1 MNTAL
6 PKMTWKTFERRVA
19 IYDDKVVKSE
29 ISEEEL
35 IHRSDGSIVRPFWA
49 KERLQNEAATLE
61 FISKNTSIPVPKYR
75 LYSKDGLLHLETQF
89 IDGVELTEIDEASR
103 PTAIAAVHDQ
113 LTRTIIPQLQ
123 ALRRNS
129 IGSVDP
135 TLPVVPPQRVYMRDR
150 RPWEKVTSD
159 TDCFVLCHNDLG
171 PQNILICPSSFQIVG
186 IIDWEYAGY
195 FPSYFEIPLWKTVGW
210 KERWEVYHEAEA
222 RELAFFG
229 LKREDL
235 KDCVPPPP

>member
-1 MNTAL
+1 MDTAS
-6 PKMTWKTFERRVA
+6 PKLTWKTFERRVA

-29 ISEEEL
+29 S
-35 IHRSDGSIVRPFWA
+35 

-61 FISKNTSIPVPKYR
+61 FISKNTSIPVPKCR

-89 IDGVELTEIDEASR
+89 IDGVELDEIDEASR

-113 LTRTIIPQLQ
+113 LTRTILPQLQ
-123 ALRRNS
+123 ALRRNY

-135 TLPVVPPQRVYMRDR
+135 TIPVVPPQRVYLLDR
-150 RPWEKVTSD
+150 RPWERVTSD

-195 FPSYFEIPLWKTVGW
+195 YPSYFEIPLWKAVGR
-210 KERWEVYHEAEA
+210 KEKEEVYYEAEA

-235 KDCVPPPP
+235 KTCR

>member
-1 MNTAL
+1 MDTAS
-6 PKMTWKTFERRVA
+6 PKHTLKTFERCVT
-19 IYDDKVVKSE
+19 IYDDKVVKRE
-29 ISEEEL
+29 LSEEEL
-35 IHRSDGSIVRPFWA
+35 ARRSDGSIVRPFWA

-61 FISKNTSIPVPKYR
+61 FISKNTSIPVPKFR
-75 LYSKDGLLHLETQF
+75 LYSKDSILHLETQF
-89 IDGVELTEIDEASR
+89 IDGLLLEEIDEASR

-113 LTRTIIPQLQ
+113 LTRTILPQLQ
-123 ALRRNS
+123 ALRRNY

-135 TLPVVPPQRVYMRDR
+135 TLPVVPPQRVYLLDR
-150 RPWEKVTSD
+150 RPWERVTSD

-195 FPSYFEIPLWKTVGW
+195 YPSYFEIPLWKTVGR
-210 KERWEVYHEAEA
+210 KEKEEVYYEAEA

-235 KDCVPPPP
+235 KTCR